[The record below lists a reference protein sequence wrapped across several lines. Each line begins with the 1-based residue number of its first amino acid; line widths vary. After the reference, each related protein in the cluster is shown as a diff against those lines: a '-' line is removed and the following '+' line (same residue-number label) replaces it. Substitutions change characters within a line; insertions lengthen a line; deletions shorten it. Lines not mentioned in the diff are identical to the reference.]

1 MDRARAVVC
10 MKNAI
15 PATVSSHRVLVGG
28 REEGGDMVVVV
39 VVVVVVGEVVWGD
52 MGEEEV

>member
-10 MKNAI
+10 MKNTI

-28 REEGGDMVVVV
+28 GEEGGDMVHI
-39 VVVVVVGEVVWGD
+39 VVVVVGEVVWED
-52 MGEEEV
+52 MGEEGV